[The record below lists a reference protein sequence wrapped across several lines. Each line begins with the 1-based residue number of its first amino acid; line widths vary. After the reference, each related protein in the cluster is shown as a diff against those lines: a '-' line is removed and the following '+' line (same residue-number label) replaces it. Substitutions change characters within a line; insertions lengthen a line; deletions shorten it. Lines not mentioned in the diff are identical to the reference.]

1 MQHTMRQD
9 KNIPAVMVARGL
21 NKRKQKQAKLNKR
34 G

>member
-1 MQHTMRQD
+1 MQHTMKQD
-9 KNIPAVMVARGL
+9 KNVPAVMVVSGL